1 VHLVLLSILKPTPLG
16 HEPVSISL
24 ITSSTPKTYQWRR
37 PEWSHPPPRNVT
49 WLNAKLLQQFYE
61 QGWTSLRATGFQL
74 ARSDFTPLQ
83 WLMYRQVRDEAGN
96 GAAD

>member
-1 VHLVLLSILKPTPLG
+1 
-16 HEPVSISL
+16 
-24 ITSSTPKTYQWRR
+24 
-37 PEWSHPPPRNVT
+37 VT

-74 ARSDFTPLQ
+74 ARSDSTPLQ
-83 WLMYRQVRDEAGN
+83 WLMYRQVRDEAGD